1 MNDLQYCNEII
12 QIVMFL
18 RTIYF
23 SLNCNICNIRN
34 ICTYH
39 QEFIAGLQYNLWPQ
53 YNVLRVIHF
62 AILAQG
68 TTSTEMPILKFLLS
82 KLIKLIMMTISV
94 GKFQSRGYKFTLQH
108 YSISKNITIFF
119 ESVLCFVLTTQ
130 LDSTTTIVI
139 RGNKNN
145 KIKSSIASLLTID
158 QPEHILLNQLQL

>member
-12 QIVMFL
+12 QILVFL

-82 KLIKLIMMTISV
+82 KLIKLIMATSV
-94 GKFQSRGYKFTLQH
+94 VKFQSREYKFTLQH

-119 ESVLCFVLTTQ
+119 ESVLFFVLTTQ

-145 KIKSSIASLLTID
+145 KIKFSIASLLTID

>member
-12 QIVMFL
+12 QILVFL

-82 KLIKLIMMTISV
+82 KLIKLIMTISV

-139 RGNKNN
+139 ILTN
-145 KIKSSIASLLTID
+145 KIFHYAI
-158 QPEHILLNQLQL
+158 

>member
-12 QIVMFL
+12 QILVFL

-82 KLIKLIMMTISV
+82 KLIKLIMATSV
-94 GKFQSRGYKFTLQH
+94 VKFQSREYKFTLQH

-145 KIKSSIASLLTID
+145 KIKFSIASLLTID

>member
-1 MNDLQYCNEII
+1 MNDLQYCKEII
-12 QIVMFL
+12 QILVFL

-39 QEFIAGLQYNLWPQ
+39 QEFIAGLKYNLWPQ

-82 KLIKLIMMTISV
+82 KLIKLIMATSV
-94 GKFQSRGYKFTLQH
+94 VKFQSREYKFTLQH

-119 ESVLCFVLTTQ
+119 ESVLCFELTTQ

-145 KIKSSIASLLTID
+145 KIKFSIASLLTID

>member
-12 QIVMFL
+12 QILVFL

-82 KLIKLIMMTISV
+82 KPIKLILTTSV
-94 GKFQSRGYKFTLQH
+94 VEFQSREYKFTLQH

-119 ESVLCFVLTTQ
+119 ESVLCFVLTAQ

-139 RGNKNN
+139 ILTN
-145 KIKSSIASLLTID
+145 KIFHYAI
-158 QPEHILLNQLQL
+158 

>member
-12 QIVMFL
+12 QILVFL

-39 QEFIAGLQYNLWPQ
+39 QEFIADLQYNLWPQ

-82 KLIKLIMMTISV
+82 KPIKLILTTSV
-94 GKFQSRGYKFTLQH
+94 VEFQSREYKFTL
-108 YSISKNITIFF
+108 
-119 ESVLCFVLTTQ
+119 
-130 LDSTTTIVI
+130 
-139 RGNKNN
+139 
-145 KIKSSIASLLTID
+145 
-158 QPEHILLNQLQL
+158 